1 MTDSTNPETKP
12 AADMPQ
18 QTTQVKAQVT
28 DTTPKPL
35 PIKPNIK
42 PNVLLFNGQDLNA
55 ETRKNKLTE

>member
-12 AADMPQ
+12 AADTPQ
-18 QTTQVKAQVT
+18 QTAQIT

-35 PIKPNIK
+35 PIKPDIK
-42 PNVLLFNGQDLNA
+42 PNVLLFNGQDLSA